1 MVAHTGGGGI
11 SPGRRKRYTPGNQA
25 WKGTGGANKK
35 PERQA
40 RGGQMGILVRAAE
53 RVCAVGPAAGFSQE
67 DLIYERDAMF
77 FWGISGFYLA
87 ERDAMA
93 GFYTG
98 EEEMTIM
105 PLSDYNQGVSITE
118 MVDGL
123 EAGLDRA
130 VLRVLSFRVGRGEAI
145 SRGDLV
151 RMVGQ
156 HGFSVHERALRLCI
170 QMLRKSGQP
179 I

>member
-1 MVAHTGGGGI
+1 
-11 SPGRRKRYTPGNQA
+11 
-25 WKGTGGANKK
+25 
-35 PERQA
+35 
-40 RGGQMGILVRAAE
+40 
-53 RVCAVGPAAGFSQE
+53 
-67 DLIYERDAMF
+67 
-77 FWGISGFYLA
+77 
-87 ERDAMA
+87 
-93 GFYTG
+93 
-98 EEEMTIM
+98 M

-179 I
+179 ICSTGGEDGGYWLAASWEELNEYLEREVHARAMDLLEQEKALRAAGERLWGEFSPGVQMNLFGTIDHR